1 MEEDPY
7 ERASIARTAYH
18 EAGHVVAHYLL
29 KIGFR
34 YATIIP
40 SENALGC
47 VVWGQSFS
55 RKTLENFDA
64 GEYTLRE
71 CDRVKKFIMVLLAGG
86 EAEKE
91 FINSDNFKY
100 LTIDCDEDGPLD
112 VIILGLEDLFSI
124 SDVLNRPRKEIPEDF
139 FEQVRIECYN
149 ELFDIAKLSNC
160 VINGRRA
167 QEAYLKWLELETRR
181 LITRPRNWLAVE
193 RVAEALLE
201 KKTLTSKKARVIIR
215 KALDEYVN
223 SQPYALE
230 ERL

>member
-1 MEEDPY
+1 
-7 ERASIARTAYH
+7 
-18 EAGHVVAHYLL
+18 
-29 KIGFR
+29 
-34 YATIIP
+34 
-40 SENALGC
+40 
-47 VVWGQSFS
+47 
-55 RKTLENFDA
+55 
-64 GEYTLRE
+64 
-71 CDRVKKFIMVLLAGG
+71 
-86 EAEKE
+86 
-91 FINSDNFKY
+91 
-100 LTIDCDEDGPLD
+100 
-112 VIILGLEDLFSI
+112 
-124 SDVLNRPRKEIPEDF
+124 
-139 FEQVRIECYN
+139 
-149 ELFDIAKLSNC
+149 